1 MKLQRA
7 RISNFRGIR
16 DLEIDFGSPP
26 RRVTALIGENGAGKT
41 TALQAIALTLSLATG
56 KIEDANE
63 FTWHGFSMDRLSTLG
78 PTRVELEVVFDE
90 TEITVTTDGGRFPS
104 DYPSTAR
111 IVYERGRA
119 QVPAFVTQLVL
130 RGSIGDVF
138 SFDQYRSLGS
148 TRTEAAR
155 GDWQAGVYR
164 LRESLVTWWA
174 THTSP
179 NDSSRDYLGDLE
191 ERMGLL
197 FPGLKFRGVAMKGP
211 ARGIEDSYFLLE
223 RDGKIFDLAE
233 MSSGEQAVF
242 ALMYEFVRLDI
253 RKSVVLIDE
262 LELHLHPPQ
271 QQAMLGAL
279 RQIGPDCQFLITT
292 HSPYLKDVIPIEWTV
307 QLDEKP
313 VFA

>member
-26 RRVTALIGENGAGKT
+26 RRVTALIGENGSGKT

-56 KIEDANE
+56 RIDRPDKFA
-63 FTWHGFSMDRLSTLG
+63 WHGFSMERLGTLG
-78 PTRVELEVVFDE
+78 PTRVELEALFDDQE
-90 TEITVTTDGGRFPS
+90 VAVAKEGGPYPPNYPSKVRIAYEGGRADIQPAVAGLFLV
-104 DYPSTAR
+104 R
-111 IVYERGRA
+111 RA
-119 QVPAFVTQLVL
+119 
-130 RGSIGDVF
+130 GVF
-138 SFDQYRSLGS
+138 WFDQYRSLAS
-148 TRTEAAR
+148 AKTESA
-155 GDWQAGVYR
+155 GEDWQTGVNH
-164 LRESLVTWWA
+164 LRESLVMWWA

-179 NDSSRDYLGDLE
+179 NGGSRDYLGDLE
-191 ERMGLL
+191 KKMNLL
-197 FPGLKFRGVAMKGP
+197 FPGLKFRGVAAKGQ

-223 RDGKIFDLAE
+223 RNGQTFDLAE

-262 LELHLHPPQ
+262 LEMHLHPPQ
-271 QQAMLGAL
+271 QQGLLSAL
-279 RQIGPDCQFLITT
+279 RLIGPDCQFIITT
-292 HSPYLKDVIPIEWTV
+292 HSPYLKDVIPDEWTV
-307 QLDEKP
+307 RLDEKP

>member
-26 RRVTALIGENGAGKT
+26 RRITALIGENGSGKT

-56 KIEDANE
+56 KIQDTSQFA
-63 FTWHGFSMDRLSTLG
+63 WHGFSMDRLSTLG
-78 PTRVELEVVFDE
+78 PTRVEVEVVLDDQE
-90 TEITVTTDGGRFPS
+90 KMGAKDGGRFSS
-104 DYPSTAR
+104 DYPSTFR

-119 QVPAFVTQLVL
+119 QFDLRFPQLAL
-130 RGSIGDVF
+130 RGSIGSVF
-138 SFDQYRSLGS
+138 WFDQYRSLGS
-148 TRTEAAR
+148 AKTESA
-155 GDWQAGVYR
+155 GDDWQTGVNH

-179 NDSSRDYLGDLE
+179 NGDSRDYLAQLE
-191 ERMGLL
+191 ERMALV
-197 FPGLKFRGVAMKGP
+197 FPGTKFRGVGMKGQ
-211 ARGIEDSYFLLE
+211 ARGIQDSYFFLE
-223 RDGKIFDLAE
+223 RAGQTFDLAE

-253 RKSVVLIDE
+253 RNSVVLIDE

-271 QQAMLGAL
+271 QQALLGAL
-279 RQIGPDCQFLITT
+279 RNIGPDCQFIITT
-292 HSPYLKDVIPIEWTV
+292 HSPYLKDVIPAEHEVRLEETV
-307 QLDEKP
+307 P
-313 VFA
+313 CP